1 MAWQSSIVWDD
12 TLLCLNDDDIKKCKW
27 GQIKCLH
34 RWRDEEE
41 DVSPLARS
49 HFLYFATSL
58 VFASCCLLLRPRVYD
73 LFAECGRNDINLTV
87 ATINRTS
94 RRLTSLNNSKQ
105 KFISNLH
112 HVYSYGRTHFLPL
125 CLTLLEIEINIFQLI
140 YLQKEKVSRR
150 MKQLNV
156 YLLTN
161 SEHQQT
167 ITTSWKII
175 SAKILRCE
183 TLRHF

>member
-1 MAWQSSIVWDD
+1 MRPDKVFAQMTGAAAKRRLFVRSFFFI
-12 TLLCLNDDDIKKCKW
+12 
-27 GQIKCLH
+27 
-34 RWRDEEE
+34 
-41 DVSPLARS
+41 SPL
-49 HFLYFATSL
+49 
-58 VFASCCLLLRPRVYD
+58 LLLFWYFFCVVLPRVYD

-156 YLLTN
+156 YFLTN
-161 SEHQQT
+161 SELQQT
-167 ITTSWKII
+167 TTTMSKNNIG
-175 SAKILRCE
+175 KILGCE
-183 TLRHF
+183 KLRHF

>member
-1 MAWQSSIVWDD
+1 MR
-12 TLLCLNDDDIKKCKW
+12 KKTFPP
-27 GQIKCLH
+27 
-34 RWRDEEE
+34 
-41 DVSPLARS
+41 SLA
-49 HFLYFATSL
+49 FLILRHIFS
-58 VFASCCLLLRPRVYD
+58 FCFLLLASSRPRVYD

-156 YLLTN
+156 YFLSNSELLTN
-161 SEHQQT
+161 HNHDVE
-167 ITTSWKII
+167 K
-175 SAKILRCE
+175 
-183 TLRHF
+183 

>member
-1 MAWQSSIVWDD
+1 MGWSRSEIIFTSQKLFCTSLYLVENGVTHLPNWYSFGKTLSVAWQSSIVWDD

-41 DVSPLARS
+41 DVSPLARVS
-49 HFLYFATSL
+49 YTYFATSL
-58 VFASCCLLLRPRVYD
+58 VFASCLLLRPRVYD

-112 HVYSYGRTHFLPL
+112 RV
-125 CLTLLEIEINIFQLI
+125 LI
-140 YLQKEKVSRR
+140 YL
-150 MKQLNV
+150 
-156 YLLTN
+156 LLCAYTDG
-161 SEHQQT
+161 H
-167 ITTSWKII
+167 TTSFLAAS
-175 SAKILRCE
+175 SA
-183 TLRHF
+183 